1 MGYHTDVPLDNLF
14 VNEEFMSPYSSSKT
28 EGTLSDHGSCSLS
41 DDSSQ
46 DVGND
51 DKDLVT
57 RKIMI

>member
-51 DKDLVT
+51 D
-57 RKIMI
+57 